1 MFILKDR
8 VNGFS
13 VFMTQNIQLKIQ
25 WSKQIKMQ
33 NFVHFLKFQMSYKIM
48 SLASF

>member
-13 VFMTQNIQLKIQ
+13 VFMTQKIQLNKLLVKTDKNAKLLI
-25 WSKQIKMQ
+25 
-33 NFVHFLKFQMSYKIM
+33 FL
-48 SLASF
+48 SFKHPTKLWV